1 MENHL
6 ALVDKKTK
14 IIKSI
19 ILVESF
25 DDISAWVN
33 ADTLA
38 IPDPDHLAIL
48 YGTWDGEDFIA
59 PSEQTLIE
67 LGISKP
73 VEEPVEIEAETL

>member
-6 ALVDKKTK
+6 VLIDKKSK

-38 IPDPDHLAIL
+38 IPDPDHSAIL
-48 YGTWDGEDFIA
+48 YGTWDGKNFIA
-59 PSEQTLIE
+59 PTNEKLIE
-67 LGISKP
+67 LGLT
-73 VEEPVEIEAETL
+73 EEPVIDELS

>member
-6 ALVDKKTK
+6 VLVDKKSK
-14 IIKSI
+14 MIKSI

-25 DDISAWVN
+25 DDVSAWIN

-38 IPDPDHLAIL
+38 IPDPDHSAIL
-48 YGTWDGEDFIA
+48 YGTWDGEDFI
-59 PSEQTLIE
+59 PPTNETLIE

-73 VEEPVEIEAETL
+73 VEEPFEIETKTL